1 MMMPMADS
9 TARKT
14 PTALTRMGTAAKQ
27 WVARFVAPGQTITPA
42 DTFKFG
48 VSGITT
54 VATLLGSGRRSARQR
69 QMIYEKWAA
78 MEADP
83 IVSSALLLL
92 VTSALGGSET
102 SGDIV
107 YIEARPDARND
118 RQKQKIVTEISADLS
133 ALFNQKAF
141 QIAYTGCV
149 FGDAYARIYA
159 DKNGVRDLYADELVR
174 PPLVQPFERG
184 SQTVGYGVSVGKNNM
199 ERLDITQMAR
209 LKMPRTQWVPQHGV
223 VEKSL
228 HLAIAENDIEALPV
242 LPGMAGGSLL
252 YNTEEPWENLCAA
265 LLGLVGQRWMD
276 SINEQIITANMEAMS
291 HEQQQQFAQSI
302 VDMVKRS
309 KQLAENAVKNGRP
322 LLERIRSV
330 VPIWG
335 AKGNVQII
343 PANGGTS
350 GRSATI
356 TIDDVMVHAR
366 LLSGALGVDLS
377 MIGFADQM
385 SGGLG
390 EGGFFRTSAQ
400 AAERARVIRIAL
412 EAFFNHV
419 IDIHTLHRY
428 GRVFAAHERPWE
440 IQFYGSISALEAEQQ
455 RTRLEA
461 SSTAANILQAI
472 MQMKELGMT
481 KEMMKLFLTKTL
493 QMDEDQAHIYS
504 QLAQSDNA
512 DSNDGQTDVP

>member
-1 MMMPMADS
+1 MADS
-9 TARKT
+9 TARKAPGT
-14 PTALTRMGTAAKQ
+14 LTRMGMSAKQ
-27 WVARFVAPGQTITPA
+27 WISAFVAPGKTITPA

-48 VSGITT
+48 VSGVTT

-107 YIEARPDARND
+107 YIEARPDARHD
-118 RQKQKIVTEISADLS
+118 RQKQNIVTEISATLS
-133 ALFNQKAF
+133 PLFNQKAF
-141 QIAYTGCV
+141 QMAYTGCV

-159 DKNGVRDLYADELVR
+159 DASGVRDMYADELVR

-184 SQTVGYGVSVGKNNM
+184 SQTVGYSVSVGKNSM

-228 HLAIAENDIEALPV
+228 HVAIAENDVEALPI

-252 YNTEEPWENLCAA
+252 YNAEEPWENLCAA

-276 SINEQIITANMEAMS
+276 SIDEQIITANMEAMNQPQQ
-291 HEQQQQFAQSI
+291 EQFVQSV
-302 VDMVKRS
+302 VDMVRRS

-322 LLERIRSV
+322 LMERIRSV

-335 AKGNVQII
+335 EKGNVQII

-390 EGGFFRTSAQ
+390 EGGFFRASAQ
-400 AAERARVIRIAL
+400 AAERARIIRIAL
-412 EAFFNHV
+412 EDFFNQV
-419 IDIHTLHRY
+419 IDIHTLNRY
-428 GRVFAAHERPWE
+428 GRVFAAHERPWD
-440 IQFYGSISALEAEQQ
+440 IQFYGSISALDAEQQ

-461 SSTAANILQAI
+461 ATTAANILQAM
-472 MQMKELGMT
+472 MQMKELGMS
-481 KEMMKLFLTKTL
+481 KDMMRLFLTKTL
-493 QMDEDQAHIYS
+493 QMDEDQADIYC
-504 QLAQSDNA
+504 QLAQSNSSDIET
-512 DSNDGQTDVP
+512 DGS

>member
-1 MMMPMADS
+1 MSDS
-9 TARKT
+9 SARKT
-14 PTALTRMGTAAKQ
+14 PTAMTRMGTAAKQ
-27 WVARFVAPGQTITPA
+27 WLATFVAPGKTITPA
-42 DTFKFG
+42 DSFKFG

-69 QMIYEKWAA
+69 HLIYEKWAA

-107 YIEARPDARND
+107 YIEAQPDARND
-118 RQKQKIVTEISADLS
+118 RQKQKMVAEISAALS

-141 QIAYTGCV
+141 QLAYTGCV

-159 DKNGVRDLYADELVR
+159 DGSGVKDLYADELVR

-184 SQTVGYGVSVGKNNM
+184 SQTVGYSVAVGKNNL

-228 HLAIAENDIEALPV
+228 HLAIAENDVEALPV

-252 YNTEEPWENLCAA
+252 YNAEEPWENLCAA

-276 SINEQIITANMEAMS
+276 SIDEQIITANMEAMS
-291 HEQQQQFAQSI
+291 DAQQQQFSQS
-302 VDMVKRS
+302 VVEMVRRS

-330 VPIWG
+330 VPTWG
-335 AKGNVQII
+335 EKGTLQII

-356 TIDDVMVHAR
+356 SIDDVMVHAR

-390 EGGFFRTSAQ
+390 EGGFFRASAQ
-400 AAERARVIRIAL
+400 AAERARIIRIAL
-412 EAFFNHV
+412 EDFFNQV
-419 IDIHTLHRY
+419 IDIHTLNRY

-461 SSTAANILQAI
+461 ASTAANILQSM
-472 MQMKELGMT
+472 MQMKELGMNA
-481 KEMMKLFLTKTL
+481 EMMQLFLTKTL
-493 QMDEDQAHIYS
+493 QLDEDQAHIYS
-504 QLAQSDNA
+504 QLAQSNHSDIGT
-512 DSNDGQTDVP
+512 DGP